1 MARQSSEEKRAF
13 WRMVIQLQGES
24 GLPIRKFCQREGVSQ
39 ASFFAWRRKL
49 RQEAGEAEGRSPA
62 KDRDGEES
70 PRLARVRLLEGTGP
84 AAVEVVSPS
93 GLILRV
99 HDDAET
105 ENVRRVLHLVH
116 EIV

>member
-1 MARQSSEEKRAF
+1 MARRSSEEKRAF

-24 GLPIRKFCQREGVSQ
+24 GLPIREFCAREGVSQ

-49 RQEAGEAEGRSPA
+49 RQGAPAAERHPPLEKNHA
-62 KDRDGEES
+62 EDS
-70 PRLARVRLLEGTGP
+70 PRLVPVRLLEAKGA

-93 GLILRV
+93 GLVLRV
-99 HDDAET
+99 HDDAGT

-116 EIV
+116 EIA

>member
-1 MARQSSEEKRAF
+1 MARRSSDQKRAF

-24 GLPIRKFCQREGVSQ
+24 GLPIREFCEREGVSQ

-49 RQEAGEAEGRSPA
+49 EQGAAAAESHRPQEKKNAEDSP
-62 KDRDGEES
+62 
-70 PRLARVRLLEGTGP
+70 PLVPVRLLEAKGA

-93 GLILRV
+93 GLVLRV
-99 HDDAET
+99 HDDAGT

-116 EIV
+116 EIA

>member
-1 MARQSSEEKRAF
+1 MARRSSEEKRAF

-24 GLPIRKFCQREGVSQ
+24 DLPIREFCAREGGSQ

-49 RQEAGEAEGRSPA
+49 RQDAAAAESYHPLEKKNA
-62 KDRDGEES
+62 EDS
-70 PRLARVRLLEGTGP
+70 PRLVPVRLLEGKGA

-93 GLILRV
+93 GLVLRV
-99 HDDAET
+99 HDDAGT

-116 EIV
+116 EMA